1 MSSHFYSTTACAFIS
16 YWPPEVAGLIYAF
29 ALQKSQIEQK
39 PDIIPTS
46 VTSDQV
52 NQARDDS
59 YDLVKEYLAGNA
71 KWQEIL
77 NETDARR
84 EKINADIKLVTE
96 AIQKLLE
103 KSKSDPRLKKLEQQ
117 HKSLKDQQQMLDD
130 FEKQLATWRKKELN
144 LLKDKWQKSWQEHKA
159 KYIKELI
166 TQLKTKGD
174 ITLSDFEQAELKNP
188 TKTREE
194 LLFDLKKFY
203 PKGLP
208 KGWKKDS
215 DLFKLRALWV
225 LEAYSHRTLLKG

>member
-1 MSSHFYSTTACAFIS
+1 MSSRFYSTTACALIS

-29 ALQKSQIEQK
+29 ALQKPQIEKK
-39 PDIIPTS
+39 PEIVPTS
-46 VTSDQV
+46 VTSDQI

-59 YDLVKEYLAGNA
+59 YDLVKEYLTGNA
-71 KWQEIL
+71 KWQKIL
-77 NETDARR
+77 NEIDERR
-84 EKINADIKLVTE
+84 EKINSDLALIAQ

-144 LLKDKWQKSWQEHKA
+144 VLKDKWQKTWQEHKDTYVN
-159 KYIKELI
+159 KLI
-166 TQLKTKGD
+166 TELKTQSN
-174 ITLSDFEQAELKNP
+174 ITLSDFEKAELKPP

-208 KGWKKDS
+208 KGWKEDS

-225 LEAYSHRTLLKG
+225 LEAYRHRTLTG